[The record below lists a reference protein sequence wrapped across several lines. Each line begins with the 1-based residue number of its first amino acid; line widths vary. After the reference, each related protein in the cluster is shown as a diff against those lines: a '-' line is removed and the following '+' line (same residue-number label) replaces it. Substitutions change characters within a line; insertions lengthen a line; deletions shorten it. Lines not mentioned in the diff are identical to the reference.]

1 MKNDTRPIGLFDSGI
16 GGTTIWHAIHK
27 LLPYENTIFLGDS
40 INAPYGQRSKEEIIH
55 LSKKNTE
62 WLLQQNAKII
72 IVACNT
78 ATTNAVS
85 ELRNTY
91 NIPIIGIEPAIKPAA
106 LNTKTGKVGV
116 LATQGTLKSKKYT
129 EAQTLYPNV
138 EFINQIGYGIVQ
150 LIENGDLYSA
160 ELEGLLKSYLTS
172 MIEQNIDHLVLGC
185 THYPYLLPVLKKFLP
200 STLKVIDSSEAVAK
214 RTLKILDENNLL
226 KTDKL
231 PGYSKFYTNKDV
243 GVLQSFI
250 NGSGIAEKLDF

>member
-160 ELEGLLKSYLTS
+160 ELEGLLKSYLTP

>member
-40 INAPYGQRSKEEIIH
+40 INAQYGQRSKEEIIH

-78 ATTNAVS
+78 ATTDAAS

-91 NIPIIGIEPAIKPAA
+91 NIPIIGLEPAIKPAA

>member
-27 LLPYENTIFLGDS
+27 LLPNENTIFLGDS
-40 INAPYGQRSKEEIIH
+40 INAPYGQRSKEEIIQ

-62 WLLQQNAKII
+62 WLLQQNAKVI

-106 LNTKTGKVGV
+106 LHTKTGKVGV
-116 LATQGTLKSKKYT
+116 LATQGTLQSKKYT

-138 EFINQIGYGIVQ
+138 KFINQIGYGIVQ

-160 ELEGLLKSYLTS
+160 ELEDLLKSFITP
-172 MIEQNIDHLVLGC
+172 MIDEDIDHLVLGC
-185 THYPYLLPVLKKFLP
+185 THYPYLLPVLNKFLP
-200 STLKVIDSSEAVAK
+200 SAVKVIDSSEAVAK

-226 KTDKL
+226 KTDNL
-231 PGYSKFYTNKDV
+231 PGYSKFYTNKNV
-243 GVLQSFI
+243 EILQSFI
-250 NGSGIAEKLDF
+250 NGLGTAEKLDF

>member
-1 MKNDTRPIGLFDSGI
+1 MP
-16 GGTTIWHAIHK
+16 K
-27 LLPYENTIFLGDS
+27 L
-40 INAPYGQRSKEEIIH
+40 
-55 LSKKNTE
+55 
-62 WLLQQNAKII
+62 
-72 IVACNT
+72 
-78 ATTNAVS
+78 
-85 ELRNTY
+85 
-91 NIPIIGIEPAIKPAA
+91 GIEPAIKPAA

-160 ELEGLLKSYLTS
+160 ELEGLLKSYLTP

-214 RTLKILDENNLL
+214 RTLKILYENNLL